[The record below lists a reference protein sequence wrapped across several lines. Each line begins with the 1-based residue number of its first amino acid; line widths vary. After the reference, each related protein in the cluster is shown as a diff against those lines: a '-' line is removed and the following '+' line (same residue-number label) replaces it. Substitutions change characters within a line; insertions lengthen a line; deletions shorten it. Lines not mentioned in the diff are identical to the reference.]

1 MPTISGVTFAPVE
14 GAAELFSAEFCVYF
28 AHMHRTFGP
37 RVAAFREARSQTQ
50 HRAIH
55 ERQLPE
61 SPPAGD
67 AAQPWRVPPVP
78 AELRRPGI
86 EITGPASITPMF
98 INALNPGVDGVRAE
112 GDLDDDEDSAGHRLV
127 DTVRA
132 AHNRMQ
138 AVGGGLTYHDEAR
151 GRDYAVQEGS
161 LPFFMHRERGLHLDE
176 PEVTIEGKPVS
187 AAILGA
193 CLTLFHAGRAQAAHG
208 LGIYFYLPKIESARE
223 TAFWRHFFAESQ
235 FRWSTCGRRR
245 SAPSRS
251 SNRCPPCSRWRR
263 SCTSSGRTPPG

>member
-14 GAAELFSAEFCVYF
+14 GAAELFTAEFCVYF

-67 AAQPWRVPPVP
+67 AAQPWRVPTVP
-78 AELRRPGI
+78 AELRKPGI

-98 INALNPGVDGVRAE
+98 INALNPGADGVRAE

-132 AHNRMQ
+132 AHNRMH
-138 AVGGGLTYHDEAR
+138 AVA
-151 GRDYAVQEGS
+151 
-161 LPFFMHRERGLHLDE
+161 
-176 PEVTIEGKPVS
+176 
-187 AAILGA
+187 GA
-193 CLTLFHAGRAQAAHG
+193 
-208 LGIYFYLPKIESARE
+208 
-223 TAFWRHFFAESQ
+223 
-235 FRWSTCGRRR
+235 
-245 SAPSRS
+245 
-251 SNRCPPCSRWRR
+251 
-263 SCTSSGRTPPG
+263 

>member
-50 HRAIH
+50 QRAIR

-67 AAQPWRVPPVP
+67 AAQPWRVPTVP
-78 AELRRPGI
+78 AELRKPGI

-138 AVGGGLTYHDEAR
+138 AVGGGPDVPRRGPRPRLRRAGGAGALLHAPRAR
-151 GRDYAVQEGS
+151 PAS
-161 LPFFMHRERGLHLDE
+161 
-176 PEVTIEGKPVS
+176 
-187 AAILGA
+187 
-193 CLTLFHAGRAQAAHG
+193 
-208 LGIYFYLPKIESARE
+208 
-223 TAFWRHFFAESQ
+223 
-235 FRWSTCGRRR
+235 
-245 SAPSRS
+245 
-251 SNRCPPCSRWRR
+251 
-263 SCTSSGRTPPG
+263 